1 MINKKHEQTMTK
13 RLAYIVGLIVFIL
26 STMPS
31 FTTATMNHQPVQK
44 AVSDLY
50 AFDNERQV
58 NHCYDSERV
67 GETNATNHNPCDM
80 TCQCLTHSCQDKL
93 LGQKLT
99 TAVAFISTRAI
110 FKVDDERHDNAI
122 VYSITHPP
130 RV

>member
-1 MINKKHEQTMTK
+1 MTK
-13 RLAYIVGLIVFIL
+13 RLTYIVGLMVFIL

-31 FTTATMNHQPVQK
+31 FTMAMMNHQPVQK
-44 AVSDLY
+44 AIFQQASQDVSDLY

-67 GETNATNHNPCDM
+67 GKTNATNHNPCDM
-80 TCQCLTHSCQDKL
+80 NCQCLTYSCQDKL
-93 LGQKLT
+93 LGQQLAT
-99 TAVAFISTRAI
+99 TVAFISTRAI
-110 FKVDDERHDNAI
+110 FKVDDERHDNAM